1 MVLLLLIYK
10 FASSQH
16 VLLQQSLT
24 PGFPLFLFTRNSS
37 FHLGGATVNVELRAD
52 GGVPPDSETQLSCE
66 QGICYINTI
75 FLFSFLNKMHHI
87 DIYKLIS

>member
-1 MVLLLLIYK
+1 MVKTQMVLLLLIYK

-24 PGFPLFLFTRNSS
+24 TGFPLFLFTRNSS

-52 GGVPPDSETQLSCE
+52 GVPPDSETQLSCE
-66 QGICYINTI
+66 QGICNINTI
-75 FLFSFLNKMHHI
+75 FFV
-87 DIYKLIS
+87 LISE

>member
-1 MVLLLLIYK
+1 MVKRQMDLLLFIYK

-24 PGFPLFLFTRNSS
+24 TGFPLFSFTRNSS
-37 FHLGGATVNVELRAD
+37 FHLGGANVNVELRAD

-66 QGICYINTI
+66 QGICNINTI
-75 FLFSFLNKMHHI
+75 FFV
-87 DIYKLIS
+87 LISE